1 MRRFFVGAV
10 VIALAGVVV
19 GLMPAVARA
28 DGATVISTVTRNET
42 ATMPFTNPCTGE
54 TGTADLVFTS
64 IFVLTLRPNDT
75 LSLAAQ
81 AIGYFTLVPDD
92 PTEQTITGHFVATD
106 TLGGGVNDVETSVLT
121 AQGTASDGSKFSVQ
135 FITHLNE
142 TGTGV
147 TLSFDKCP

>member
-10 VIALAGVVV
+10 VIALASVV
-19 GLMPAVARA
+19 LAAIPAVARA
-28 DGATVISTVTRNET
+28 DRATVISTVTRNET

-54 TGTADLVFTS
+54 AGTADLVFTS

-92 PTEQTITGHFVATD
+92 PTAQTVTCHFVATD
-106 TLGGGVNDVETSVLT
+106 TFGDGVND
-121 AQGTASDGSKFSVQ
+121 F
-135 FITHLNE
+135 
-142 TGTGV
+142 
-147 TLSFDKCP
+147 